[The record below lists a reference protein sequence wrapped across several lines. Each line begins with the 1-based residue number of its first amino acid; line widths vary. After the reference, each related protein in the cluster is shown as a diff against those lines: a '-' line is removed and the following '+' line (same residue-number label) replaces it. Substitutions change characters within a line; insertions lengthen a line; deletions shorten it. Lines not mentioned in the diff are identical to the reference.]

1 MDALWRE
8 GFSDRSRGEAS
19 SARSNAAPSD
29 AAAAPDGE
37 AQPSQRDVIMPLE
50 AIQTLA
56 VHLHRQATLRSERH
70 VRLQAALNE
79 ELAKNAAVQAESNA
93 LREEI
98 AALQAR
104 LSGEVEGGEEMR
116 AMKTLIEEQEKYEAL
131 EQQVT
136 TVNEKLEAVR
146 SAVNQLVLK
155 KQEPSADE
163 IIDQDASAALSGLG
177 SIEQLTTASAEAAA

>member
-1 MDALWRE
+1 MALLSTAEPRASGRLAAHASGSADPSPAVNPWSATHERELRVDAERE
-8 GFSDRSRGEAS
+8 RNVWKA
-19 SARSNAAPSD
+19 
-29 AAAAPDGE
+29 
-37 AQPSQRDVIMPLE
+37 
-50 AIQTLA
+50 
-56 VHLHRQATLRSERH
+56 
-70 VRLQAALNE
+70 
-79 ELAKNAAVQAESNA
+79 
-93 LREEI
+93 
-98 AALQAR
+98 
-104 LSGEVEGGEEMR
+104 
-116 AMKTLIEEQEKYEAL
+116 KYEAL

>member
-1 MDALWRE
+1 
-8 GFSDRSRGEAS
+8 
-19 SARSNAAPSD
+19 
-29 AAAAPDGE
+29 
-37 AQPSQRDVIMPLE
+37 
-50 AIQTLA
+50 
-56 VHLHRQATLRSERH
+56 
-70 VRLQAALNE
+70 
-79 ELAKNAAVQAESNA
+79 
-93 LREEI
+93 
-98 AALQAR
+98 
-104 LSGEVEGGEEMR
+104 
-116 AMKTLIEEQEKYEAL
+116 MKTLIEEQEKYEAL